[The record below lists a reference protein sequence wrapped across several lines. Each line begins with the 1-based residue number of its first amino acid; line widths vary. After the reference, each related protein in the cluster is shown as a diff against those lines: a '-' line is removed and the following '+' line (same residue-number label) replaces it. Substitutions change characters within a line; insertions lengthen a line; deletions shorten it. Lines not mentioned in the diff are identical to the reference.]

1 MPNKRFL
8 IPARLFV
15 VLFVFA
21 GAVGVWLYFTRP
33 VATVVRAVRGSAIDA
48 VPGSVLVDAQYQ
60 MDIKSE
66 TGGRIIKTALDEG
79 KQVKEGDFLAQLDTG
94 DLKLQLDKTQSDYD
108 ALKKRI
114 DVGSQI
120 QLELESAQASF
131 ANMERL
137 HKRGQISDNDFE
149 NQHRALQQIQ
159 QRRDLEKVDNQ
170 NQLENYENALK
181 TLQRQIDKMT
191 IVAPFDGVVSQ
202 VLARTGDLIGGGAPI
217 ATLIATSRTVRANI
231 SEENFA
237 GIQVG
242 QKASV
247 RFLTYGNQLYDASV
261 SKILPTADPATQR
274 YVVFLKVDIP
284 LEQLKPGLTGE
295 ASIVVG
301 KHDNALIVPRRAL
314 SGDKLFVV
322 KNGRVQ
328 LRTVSLGYVGL
339 NEAEILTGVDEG
351 EAVITEELDRFND
364 GARVR
369 TAFLPQ

>member
-1 MPNKRFL
+1 MSNKRP
-8 IPARLFV
+8 IVPARPFV
-15 VLFVFA
+15 VLLVLA
-21 GAVGVWLYFTRP
+21 GAVGGWLYFTRP
-33 VATVVRAVRGSAIDA
+33 VAMVVNAVRGSAIDA
-48 VPGSVLVDAQYQ
+48 VPGSVIVDAEYQ
-60 MDIKSE
+60 MDLKSE
-66 TGGRIIKTALDEG
+66 IGGRIIKTALDDG

-108 ALKKRI
+108 TLKKRI

-131 ANMERL
+131 ANFERL
-137 HKRGQISDNDFE
+137 HKRGQVSDNDFE
-149 NQHRALQQIQ
+149 NQRRALQQVQ

-191 IVAPFDGVVSQ
+191 IIAPFDGVVSQ
-202 VLARTGDLIGGGAPI
+202 VLARPGDLIGGGAPI

-242 QKASV
+242 QKAAV

-314 SGDKLFVV
+314 SGDRLFVV

-339 NEAEILTGVDEG
+339 NEAEILAGVDEG